1 MPEEEKPRELSKSP
15 WFGTCVGWDLKH
27 EAPDS
32 ARCVC
37 TPKELPIGCTYGAT
51 PPPWRDIAK
60 VLGCFK
66 WEEKETKD
74 RAQEVPEGHAEEQ
87 PDNVNLT
94 DAGELPAEVKEVGLS
109 DSTDAT
115 TPKKA
120 SRLSKMLS
128 PRAKRGSQRKD

>member
-1 MPEEEKPRELSKSP
+1 VP
-15 WFGTCVGWDLKH
+15 
-27 EAPDS
+27 
-32 ARCVC
+32 
-37 TPKELPIGCTYGAT
+37 LPPYPPPSTQAT

-120 SRLSKMLS
+120 SRLSRMLS
-128 PRAKRGSQRKD
+128 PRGKRGSQRKD